1 MTYLHI
7 HLKKVGVNC
16 AKMHKVFIFFGYFKL
31 SLPFYYRVLF
41 TCTEL
46 ADIKTSGNKCRLY
59 YKNASSNIYK

>member
-1 MTYLHI
+1 
-7 HLKKVGVNC
+7 
-16 AKMHKVFIFFGYFKL
+16 MHKVFIFFGYFKL

-41 TCTEL
+41 TFTEL